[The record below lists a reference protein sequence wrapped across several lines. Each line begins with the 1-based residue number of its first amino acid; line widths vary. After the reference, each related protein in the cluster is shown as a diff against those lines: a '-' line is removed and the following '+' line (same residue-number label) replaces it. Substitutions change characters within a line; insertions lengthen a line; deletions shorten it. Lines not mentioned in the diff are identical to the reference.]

1 MKVGRLIELL
11 LESLGE
17 GELDDECE
25 FCIFNS
31 PDLVLT
37 GDTLAMN
44 IIQKKV
50 WIGVKEHVS

>member
-37 GDTLAMN
+37 GDILAMN

-50 WIGVKEHVS
+50 WIGVKEYVS